1 MKTRGTQTVIA
12 RGMKLALWAGLA
24 ALLLA
29 PSAWALGTA
38 SGTSISNQATINYS
52 VGGVNQTGIL
62 SDGDGGT
69 PGAQATTFLVDDM
82 VDLTVSTEDAG
93 PVIVAP
99 GGLAQVLRYTV
110 SNTGN
115 TTHDF
120 LLSTVAEPNGAY
132 TPWGPGTP
140 VSDNFDAGNVRIY
153 LDADG
158 ATATA
163 GYTPS
168 TWGGTGTEV
177 LQSYVDELPADF
189 SITVYI
195 VVDIAIGQL
204 DNDEAAYALTAQV
217 AAGGA
222 AGAQGAAINNDDSG
236 AADVPGTVQ
245 IVFADNAGS
254 DDGATDGYFSSQSAY
269 HVGSAQLTVSK
280 TSSVI
285 SDPFNGTTN
294 PKAIPGAII
303 EYTITVSNA
312 VGAGSTATGIVVTD
326 DLTTEV
332 VTNGTLAFETG
343 TWGAGNGIQVQAPG
357 INGGAATPL
366 SNAADADQG
375 EYNASTANTL
385 IVNCG
390 DLPAG
395 QQAVVR
401 FRLAVQ

>member
-1 MKTRGTQTVIA
+1 METRAVKNGIVT
-12 RGMKLALWAGLA
+12 GMKLVIWVGLA
-24 ALLLA
+24 ALLLT

-38 SGTSISNQATINYS
+38 SGTSISNQATIDYN
-52 VGGVNQTGIL
+52 VGGVNQTAIL
-62 SDGDGGT
+62 SDGDGAT

-93 PVIVAP
+93 PIVVAP
-99 GGLAQVLRYTV
+99 GGLAQVLRYTL

-120 LLSTVAEPNGAY
+120 LLTAVAEPNGGY
-132 TPWGPGTP
+132 LPWGPGTP
-140 VSDNFDAGNVRIY
+140 VTDNFDAGNVRIY

-158 ATATA
+158 ASATA

-168 TWGGTGTEV
+168 TWGGTGTET
-177 LQSYVDELPADF
+177 LQGYVDELPADF

-195 VVDIAIGQL
+195 VVDIAAGQI
-204 DNDEAAYALTAQV
+204 DGDEATYGLMAQV
-217 AAGGA
+217 AAG
-222 AGAQGAAINNDDSG
+222 AGPGVQGAAINTDDSA

-245 IVFADNAGS
+245 IVFADGAGT
-254 DDGATDGYFSSQSAY
+254 DDAATDGYFSSQSAF
-269 HVGSAQLTVSK
+269 HVGSAQLAASK
-280 TSSVI
+280 TSVVI

-312 VGAGSTATGIVVTD
+312 AGAGSTATGIVVTD

-357 INGGAATPL
+357 INGGAATAL

-375 EYNASTANTL
+375 EYDNTAANTV

-390 DLPAG
+390 DLAAG
-395 QQAVVR
+395 EQAIVR